1 MVESKSEERLEEE
14 QERMQRKITSLFRC
28 LPHLAAALCAF
39 VLSLGLL
46 LLTMLPLGPLGLNL
60 PVASA
65 HAYLLRSDPPANA
78 ILNAPPQIVRMWF
91 TEELNPFTSHAVVVD
106 TTNHEVDT
114 GEGTVNTSNA
124 MEMDVTPLLLRAGTY
139 VVVWRSQSAQDG
151 HITGGSFIFR
161 IARPDGSV
169 PPVPDV
175 LPTGHFPGA

>member
-91 TEELNPFTSHAVVVD
+91 SEELNPFTSHAVVVD

-139 VVVWRSQSAQDG
+139 VASLRSQSAQDG
-151 HITGGSFIFR
+151 HLTAGSFTFPI
-161 IARPDGSV
+161 S
-169 PPVPDV
+169 PPSGRCPPLPDV
-175 LPTGHFPGA
+175 FAPRPFPR